1 MFCTN
6 CGVKLELGNT
16 FCTQCGAKVDD
27 QISAEEI
34 ITEDKAKENFEDIE
48 PIGNETQEPIINYE
62 KDEDYFNE
70 DNIVEEESNF
80 LPNII
85 RNQDEFGNKLKDKF
99 SYQKKDLIEALKE
112 RKKDAKALIQK
123 ATKKTKESISKI
135 LEDEMDIMEEKLV
148 KLKSMFQKELLPE
161 DEYELMR
168 EKAINE
174 SMEYKSVASQILED
188 QMDSVETR
196 LSKLKAMF
204 ERDLIS
210 ESEYNS
216 IRRKVI
222 KI

>member
-6 CGVKLELGNT
+6 CGIQIEAGNT
-16 FCTQCGAKVDD
+16 FCTECGTKVDY
-27 QISAEEI
+27 QISEEEI
-34 ITEDKAKENFEDIE
+34 ITKDNSQPIIEDIE
-48 PIGNETQEPIINYE
+48 SIADKEQEPIITYKADQNNL
-62 KDEDYFNE
+62 NE
-70 DNIVEEESNF
+70 DNIVQEQNDF

-85 RNQDEFGNKLKDKF
+85 KRQDELANKLKDNF

-112 RKKDAKALIQK
+112 RKKDAKALFQK

-148 KLKSMFQKELLPE
+148 KLKSMFEKELLPE

-196 LSKLKAMF
+196 LEKLKNMF

-210 ESEYNS
+210 ESEYNT
-216 IRRKVI
+216 IRRNLI